1 MEPVFTN
8 PLFIWE
14 THGVHMGTG
23 KDHVK
28 HGIDDMEAVVE
39 KAITMGFPGL
49 TFVIHTPRLTRIR
62 YQAEKNTDIKF
73 IRGDRAY
80 FEYPKNMVT
89 LQAKYKGKIRISYGI
104 EMEWMGTGLG
114 LQWNRSKIF
123 QAPGADFVIG
133 SVHFS
138 KEGIPYDGSPEE
150 AKQLM
155 TLRGGPE
162 AYWAGYIEE
171 VIEMISSCWDMIQI
185 VGHLDLP
192 KLHVPVPQAL
202 LDLEHSPHFL
212 AHRMRTLLEMISQ
225 YNFALDVNLAGLRK
239 GCGVYP
245 GLEILKRAYQLEIPI
260 AIGTDAHAVEDLGKD
275 YKAGIDYLKQ
285 TDYKKYVS
293 FSQCIPNKRPLLP
306 EPEELKKFQ
315 VLNIAIEMLNR
326 RTSGRNRIGIPKF
339 SFGGSFRSFLADYR
353 ASVSLGE
360 SQAVRV
366 RKADKSVTISN
377 EPPEIK
383 TENVT
388 CLYAHQTDK
397 PGSISILFN
406 TLASEEIN
414 VETAYVQSLH
424 DGTGITYLTLSGEE
438 SRIAEA
444 VDFVKGT
451 ASDRIIELEI
461 LDKMAFLPFM
471 DGPVYLL
478 EVDGVALPIP
488 ISSHM
493 ILTVHNNKPGVLLTL
508 LSALA
513 SRDLNIVDLQLGS
526 RGDKGYAILGV
537 EGNEMSLSNV
547 LTLLGPEFHEVS
559 HLVLNSIV
567 DIV

>member
-1 MEPVFTN
+1 MEPLSLN
-8 PLFIWE
+8 APFIWE

-39 KAITMGFPGL
+39 KAIAMGFPGI

-80 FEYPKNMVT
+80 FEYPGNMAALKT
-89 LQAKYKGKIRISYGI
+89 KYQGRIRISYGI
-104 EMEWMGTGLG
+104 EMEWLGTGLG
-114 LQWNRSKIF
+114 VQWNRAKVF
-123 QAPGADFVIG
+123 QALGVDFVIG

-138 KEGIPYDGSPEE
+138 KEGIPYDGSLEE
-150 AKQLM
+150 AQQLLV
-155 TLRGGPE
+155 LRGGLE

-171 VIEMISSCWDMIQI
+171 VIEMITSCWNMIQV

-192 KLHVPVPQAL
+192 KLHVPVPQPL
-202 LDLEHSPHFL
+202 LDLEHSSHYL
-212 AHRMRTLLEMISQ
+212 AQRMRTLLEMISQ

-239 GCGVYP
+239 GCGIYP
-245 GLEILKRAYQLEIPI
+245 GLQILKLAHQLQIPI

-275 YKAGIDYLKQ
+275 YPTGIAYLKQ

-293 FSQCIPNKRPLLP
+293 FSQSIPSKRPLFHD
-306 EPEELKKFQ
+306 PEEIKKFQ
-315 VLNIAIEMLNR
+315 VLNIAIEILNR
-326 RTSGRNRIGIPKF
+326 RAVGRNRIGIPKF
-339 SFGGSFRSFLADYR
+339 SFGGIFRSFLPDYR
-353 ASVSLGE
+353 EAISLGE
-360 SQAVRV
+360 TQAVRV
-366 RKADKSVTISN
+366 RKSDKSVTITH
-377 EPPEIK
+377 EPPEIR
-383 TENVT
+383 TENIK

-438 SRIAEA
+438 ARILEA
-444 VDFVKGT
+444 VDFVRGT
-451 ASDRIIELEI
+451 ASDRIIELEL
-461 LDKMAFLPFM
+461 LDKMAILPSK
-471 DGPVYLL
+471 DDPVYLL
-478 EVDGVALPIP
+478 EVDGVSLPIP
-488 ISSHM
+488 ISRHM

-513 SRDLNIVDLQLGS
+513 ARDVNIIDLQLGS
-526 RGDKGYAILGV
+526 RGDKGYAVLGV
-537 EGNEMSLSNV
+537 EGNEMSVSNV
-547 LTLLGPEFHEVS
+547 LTLLGPEFHEIT
-559 HLVLNSIV
+559 HLVLNSLV